1 LWRRRVDA
9 DTAAL
14 REEHASS
21 LNAMRAALTEAEA
34 IAQASEARLCSW
46 LKQSKEKAGLKQSK
60 QGRTQAEAE
69 T

>member
-1 LWRRRVDA
+1 MQTRPLRMFESNTLSKHHTCVCVCLWRRRVDA

-34 IAQASEARLCSW
+34 IAQASEARLCS
-46 LKQSKEKAGLKQSK
+46 
-60 QGRTQAEAE
+60 
-69 T
+69 